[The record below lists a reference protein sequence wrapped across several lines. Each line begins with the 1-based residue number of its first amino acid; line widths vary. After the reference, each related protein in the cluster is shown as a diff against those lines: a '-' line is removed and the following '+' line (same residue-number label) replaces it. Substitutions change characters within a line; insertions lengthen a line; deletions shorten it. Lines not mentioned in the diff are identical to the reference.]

1 MIQTNSLKEVWMKLF
16 AKLFACGAPLLLF
29 TASVF
34 AADVDGKW
42 TGTVSTPNGDFP
54 VSFTF
59 MADGAMLN
67 GSMAG
72 PDGGDIAI
80 KDGMIDG
87 ANISFWLSLDFGGNA
102 MKLTY
107 KGVVA
112 SDQIK
117 ITGDAGGMPF
127 EFVVKKATS

>member
-1 MIQTNSLKEVWMKLF
+1 MKFLLPLAAF
-16 AKLFACGAPLLLF
+16 LLL
-29 TASVF
+29 AVSVS

-42 TGTVSTPNGDFP
+42 TGSVSTPNGDFP
-54 VSFTF
+54 VTF
-59 MADGAMLN
+59 NFKADGAMLN

-87 ANISFWLSLDFGGNA
+87 ANISFWLNIDMGGNS

-117 ITGDAGGMPF
+117 ISGDAGGMPF
-127 EFVVKKATS
+127 EFVVKKAS

>member
-1 MIQTNSLKEVWMKLF
+1 MKLF
-16 AKLFACGAPLLLF
+16 ASAAALLLL
-29 TASVF
+29 AVSAF

-54 VSFTF
+54 VSFNF
-59 MADGAMLN
+59 MADGTMLH

-72 PDGGDIAI
+72 PDGSDIAI

-87 ANISFWLSLDFGGNA
+87 SNISFWLSLDMGGNT

-112 SDQIK
+112 TDQIK
-117 ITGDAGGMPF
+117 ISGDAGGMPF
-127 EFVVKKATS
+127 EFVVKKDKS

>member
-1 MIQTNSLKEVWMKLF
+1 MKLF
-16 AKLFACGAPLLLF
+16 TPVAAFLLL
-29 TASVF
+29 AVSAF

-42 TGTVSTPNGDFP
+42 TGNVSTPMGDFP
-54 VSFTF
+54 VAFTF
-59 MADGAMLN
+59 KADGASLT

-87 ANISFWLSLDFGGNA
+87 ANISFWLSLDLGGNA
-102 MKLTY
+102 LKLTY

-112 SDQIK
+112 EDQIK
-117 ITGDAGGMPF
+117 ISGDADGMPF

>member
-1 MIQTNSLKEVWMKLF
+1 MKFLLSAVLF
-16 AKLFACGAPLLLF
+16 LALAMSAL
-29 TASVF
+29 

-42 TGTVSTPNGDFP
+42 TGSVHTDNGDFP
-54 VSFTF
+54 VTF
-59 MADGAMLN
+59 NFKADGAMLN

-102 MKLTY
+102 LKLTY

-112 SDQIK
+112 TDEIK
-117 ITGDAGGMPF
+117 ISGDAGGMPF
-127 EFVVKKATS
+127 EFVVKKSS

>member
-1 MIQTNSLKEVWMKLF
+1 MKLLASAAAF
-16 AKLFACGAPLLLF
+16 LLL
-29 TASVF
+29 AVSAF

-42 TGTVSTPNGDFP
+42 TGNVSTPNGDIP
-54 VSFTF
+54 VTF
-59 MADGAMLN
+59 NFKAEGATLN

-87 ANISFWLSLDFGGNA
+87 PNISFWLSLDMGGNA
-102 MKLTY
+102 LKLTY

-112 SDQIK
+112 TDHIK
-117 ITGDAGGMPF
+117 ISGEAAGMPF
-127 EFVVKKATS
+127 EFVVKKAS

>member
-1 MIQTNSLKEVWMKLF
+1 MKLF
-16 AKLFACGAPLLLF
+16 APVAALLLL
-29 TASVF
+29 AVSAF

-42 TGTVSTPNGDFP
+42 TGSVSTPNGDFP
-54 VSFTF
+54 VTFNF
-59 MADGAMLN
+59 MAEGSMLN

-87 ANISFWLSLDFGGNA
+87 ANISFWLSLDMGGNA
-102 MKLTY
+102 LKLTY

-112 SDQIK
+112 TDQIK
-117 ITGDAGGMPF
+117 ISGEAAGMPF
-127 EFVVKKATS
+127 EFVVKKAS

>member
-1 MIQTNSLKEVWMKLF
+1 MKLF
-16 AKLFACGAPLLLF
+16 ASVAAMLLLAS
-29 TASVF
+29 TAF

-42 TGTVSTPNGDFP
+42 TGSVSTPNGDFP
-54 VSFTF
+54 VSFNF
-59 MADGAMLN
+59 KADGPMLN

-87 ANISFWLSLDFGGNA
+87 ANISFWLSIDMGGNA
-102 MKLTY
+102 LKLTY

-112 SDQIK
+112 ADQIK
-117 ITGDAGGMPF
+117 ISGDAAGMPF
-127 EFVVKKATS
+127 EFVVKKAT

>member
-1 MIQTNSLKEVWMKLF
+1 MKLF
-16 AKLFACGAPLLLF
+16 ARLFAPGAALLLL
-29 TASVF
+29 TVSAF

-42 TGTVSTPNGDFP
+42 TGSVHTDNGDFP
-54 VSFTF
+54 VTF
-59 MADGAMLN
+59 NFKADGAMLN
-67 GSMAG
+67 GTMSG

-102 MKLTY
+102 LKLTY

-117 ITGDAGGMPF
+117 INGDAAGMPF
-127 EFVVKKATS
+127 EFVVKKGA

>member
-1 MIQTNSLKEVWMKLF
+1 MKFLVSAAAF
-16 AKLFACGAPLLLF
+16 LLL
-29 TASVF
+29 TVSAF

-42 TGTVSTPNGDFP
+42 TGSVSTPNGDFP
-54 VSFTF
+54 VAFSFK
-59 MADGAMLN
+59 ADGMTLN
-67 GSMAG
+67 GTMAG

-112 SDQIK
+112 ADQIK
-117 ITGDAGGMPF
+117 ISGDAAGMPF
-127 EFVVKKATS
+127 ELVVKKAS

>member
-1 MIQTNSLKEVWMKLF
+1 MKFF
-16 AKLFACGAPLLLF
+16 ASAAAALLLL
-29 TASVF
+29 AVSAF

-42 TGTVSTPNGDFP
+42 SGSVHTDNGDFP
-54 VSFTF
+54 VTFNFT
-59 MADGAMLN
+59 AAGAVLN
-67 GSMAG
+67 GTMSG

-87 ANISFWLSLDFGGNA
+87 ANISFWLNLDFGGNA

-117 ITGDAGGMPF
+117 ITVDVGGMPM
-127 EFVVKKATS
+127 ELVVKKAS

>member
-1 MIQTNSLKEVWMKLF
+1 MKLF
-16 AKLFACGAPLLLF
+16 ASAAALLLL
-29 TASVF
+29 AVSAF

-42 TGTVSTPNGDFP
+42 SGTVATPNGDFP
-54 VSFTF
+54 VTFNF
-59 MADGAMLN
+59 MADGANLK
-67 GSMAG
+67 GSMSG

-112 SDQIK
+112 TDQIK
-117 ITGDAGGMPF
+117 ISGDAGGMPF
-127 EFVVKKATS
+127 EFVVKKAS

>member
-1 MIQTNSLKEVWMKLF
+1 MKFL
-16 AKLFACGAPLLLF
+16 APVAALLLLAF
-29 TASVF
+29 SAF

-42 TGTVSTPNGDFP
+42 TGSVSTPNGDFP
-54 VSFTF
+54 VAFNF
-59 MADGAMLN
+59 KADGATLN

-87 ANISFWLSLDFGGNA
+87 ANISFWLSLDFGGNTL
-102 MKLTY
+102 KLTY

-112 SDQIK
+112 PDEIK
-117 ITGDAGGMPF
+117 ISGEAAGMPF
-127 EFVVKKATS
+127 EFVVKKAS

>member
-1 MIQTNSLKEVWMKLF
+1 MKLF
-16 AKLFACGAPLLLF
+16 ARIFALGAPLLLLGVS
-29 TASVF
+29 AF

-42 TGTVSTPNGDFP
+42 TGTVHTDNGDFP
-54 VSFTF
+54 VSFSF
-59 MADGAMLN
+59 MADGAKLN

-72 PDGGDIAI
+72 PDGSDIAI

-87 ANISFWLSLDFGGNA
+87 ANISFWLSLDFGGNS

-112 SDQIK
+112 ADQIK
-117 ITGDAGGMPF
+117 ISGDAGGMPF
-127 EFVVKKATS
+127 EFTVKKATS

>member
-1 MIQTNSLKEVWMKLF
+1 MKFF
-16 AKLFACGAPLLLF
+16 ASAAALLLL
-29 TASVF
+29 TVSAF

-42 TGTVSTPNGDFP
+42 TGSVSTPNGDIP
-54 VSFTF
+54 VSFNF
-59 MADGAMLN
+59 KADGTMLN

-87 ANISFWLSLDFGGNA
+87 SNISFWLSLDFGGNA
-102 MKLTY
+102 LKLTY

-117 ITGDAGGMPF
+117 ISGDAAGMPF
-127 EFVVKKATS
+127 ELVVKKAS

>member
-1 MIQTNSLKEVWMKLF
+1 MKLF
-16 AKLFACGAPLLLF
+16 TKLFALGAPLLLLGVS
-29 TASVF
+29 AF

-42 TGTVSTPNGDFP
+42 TGSVHTDQGDFP
-54 VSFTF
+54 VTFNF
-59 MADGAMLN
+59 MADGAMLH

-72 PDGGDIAI
+72 PDGSDIAI

-107 KGVVA
+107 KGVVSA
-112 SDQIK
+112 DQIK
-117 ITGDAGGMPF
+117 ISGDAGGMPF
-127 EFVVKKATS
+127 EFTVKKATS